1 MSYRISCVFL
11 CQNTH
16 SERKEG
22 VSKFS
27 LKARQYFGFA
37 GHMVSANYSVLL
49 EGESTFDI
57 TNGPG
62 SVTIKLYMPEQI
74 WPEGPSLPTLDLGLC
89 V

>member
-1 MSYRISCVFL
+1 
-11 CQNTH
+11 
-16 SERKEG
+16 
-22 VSKFS
+22 
-27 LKARQYFGFA
+27 
-37 GHMVSANYSVLL
+37 MVSANYSVLL